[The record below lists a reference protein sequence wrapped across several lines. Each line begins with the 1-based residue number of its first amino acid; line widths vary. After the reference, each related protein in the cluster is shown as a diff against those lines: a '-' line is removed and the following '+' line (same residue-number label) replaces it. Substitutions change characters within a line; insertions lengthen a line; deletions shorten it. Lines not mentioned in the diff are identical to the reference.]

1 MRQQVVCAEGNNA
14 NEAES
19 ILNKRLR
26 ELGPNFQTL
35 SVQGSGV
42 SVRGKPGVLLVAL
55 VQLTAENN
63 IGYWPLS
70 NLGLTSEELGRLR
83 ELLGT
88 RVANVHDLTVICG
101 IRKTLNGGNKPLFR
115 AVTRALGKHGLCMT
129 DK

>member
-101 IRKTLNGGNKPLFR
+101 IRKTLNRRDKPLFR